1 MTGETTA
8 PLRLRA
14 VHAALLIG
22 AYAVVTLEALSA
34 FDALNRWSAALVWVL
49 FLAGFLGW
57 WARRGRPLPR
67 PARRWASAR
76 AWWAAASKV
85 ERLLVAV
92 IGALLLIELVMAI
105 LAEPN
110 NFDSQTYHLSRIE
123 HWVADGNLQAY
134 PTAIQRQI
142 SLAPGGEYLLAHLR
156 LLTGGD
162 ALYNLV
168 QWAAGVLCVFA
179 ASRIVA
185 QFRGSRRAQLL
196 TAFVVATTPMVTLQ
210 ASSTQV
216 DLIVAGWVASVATLV
231 LDDAN
236 RKATL
241 RTALWIG
248 LGFGLAAVTKAT
260 GLLGT
265 APMLVLWGLAQLR
278 LGRVR
283 GIGRVAGTSVAV
295 LAVAAVLCAPF
306 YHRNYQEFGS
316 PLGSSRLTDSVP
328 MQRHD
333 PAAIL
338 VNGLRIGQTALDT
351 PLAPL
356 SHAVAA
362 GVEGISRAVGVDPQ
376 DRDITFGVTYFPVVA
391 WYPDEDR
398 VSLPIQGVLV
408 LLGVLFCAIRPRRFT
423 ESAGL
428 LRAYI
433 LMVAMAGLL
442 YVATVKWQPW
452 GNRLIVFV
460 LVLAAPLAGL
470 WLDKAM
476 ARRWPFRLIV
486 VTIVAAALSAT
497 LAVGYGF
504 PRRLVGEGS
513 LFTTSSVDTRFLRR
527 PQWTGDFLWARDQIE
542 ASGAQRIGLV
552 QQNDNWEYPWWV
564 LLPGREFVA
573 MQSVIPKRPPA
584 RADEVDAI
592 VCTGD
597 LKVCRKLVPKDWTLT
612 THGYVAYA
620 HR

>member
-1 MTGETTA
+1 VI
-8 PLRLRA
+8 LRA
-14 VHAALLIG
+14 VHGALLTG
-22 AYAVVTLEALSA
+22 AYAVVTIEALSA
-34 FDALNRWSAALVWVL
+34 FDAVNRWSVAVVWLL
-49 FLAGFLGW
+49 FLAAVALW
-57 WARRGRPLPR
+57 WVRRGAKRPDP
-67 PARRWASAR
+67 RRWWSLGR
-76 AWWAAASKV
+76 AWWDDSPRL
-85 ERLLVAV
+85 ERFLGATIGGLLLV
-92 IGALLLIELVMAI
+92 ELVMAI

-123 HWVADGNLQAY
+123 HWVADGNLDAY

-168 QWAAGVLCVFA
+168 QWSAGVLCVLA

-185 QFRGSRRAQLL
+185 QFGGGRRAQLL
-196 TAFVVATTPMVTLQ
+196 TAFLVATTPMVTLQ

-216 DLIVAGWVASVATLV
+216 DLIVAAWTASVATLV

-241 RTALWIG
+241 RSAVWIG
-248 LGFGLAAVTKAT
+248 LGLGLAAVTKAT
-260 GLLGT
+260 GLLAVG
-265 APMLVLWGLAQLR
+265 PLLVLWGIAQLR
-278 LGRVR
+278 LDKVR
-283 GIGRVAGTSVAV
+283 GLGRVAGTSIAV
-295 LAVAAVLCAPF
+295 LVIGLVLCGPF
-306 YHRNYQEFGS
+306 YFRNYQEFGS
-316 PLGSSRLTDSVP
+316 PLGSPRLTDSVP

-351 PLAPL
+351 PLQPL
-356 SHAVAA
+356 SWAVAS
-362 GVEGISRAVGVDPQ
+362 GIEGISRAIGVDPQ
-376 DRDITFGVTYFPVVA
+376 DRAITFGVRTFPVPA

-398 VSLPIQGVLV
+398 VSFPIQGTLA
-408 LLGVLFCAIRPRRFT
+408 LLGLAFCAIRPRRFT
-423 ESAGL
+423 SQVWL
-428 LRAYI
+428 LRAYC
-433 LMVAMAGLL
+433 LVVVMAGVL
-442 YVATVKWQPW
+442 YAATIKWQPW
-452 GNRLIVFV
+452 GNRLIVFA

-470 WLDKAM
+470 WLDRALT
-476 ARRWPFRLIV
+476 RRWPYRLTV
-486 VTIVAAALSAT
+486 VTLLVAALSAT

-504 PRRLVGEGS
+504 PRRLVGSGS
-513 LFTTSSVDTRFLRR
+513 LFTTSPVDTRFLRR
-527 PQWTGDFLWARDQIE
+527 PEWTGDFLWARDQIE

-564 LLPGREFVA
+564 LLPGREFVGL
-573 MQSVIPKRPPA
+573 QSVIPKRPAVKPEA
-584 RADEVDAI
+584 VDAI

-597 LKVCRKLVPKDWTLT
+597 MVVCQKIVPPDWTLT

>member
-1 MTGETTA
+1 MTGETVA

-14 VHAALLIG
+14 VHAALLLG
-22 AYAVVTLEALSA
+22 AYAVVTLEVLSA
-34 FDALNRWSAALVWVL
+34 FDALNRWSIAFVWLL

-57 WARRGRPLPR
+57 WVRRGRPVMQ
-67 PARRWASAR
+67 PARRWSTAR
-76 AWWAAASKV
+76 AWWSAATTM
-85 ERLLVAV
+85 ERLLVVV
-92 IGALLLIELVMAI
+92 IGGLLLTELVMAI

-142 SLAPGGEYLLAHLR
+142 SLAPGAEYLLAHLR

-168 QWAAGVLCVFA
+168 QWSAGALCVFA

-185 QFRGSRRAQLL
+185 QFGGGRRAQLL

-216 DLIVAGWVASVATLV
+216 DLIVAGWVVSVATLV

-241 RTALWIG
+241 RTAAWIG

-278 LGRVR
+278 LAKVR
-283 GIGRVAGTSVAV
+283 GLARVAGTSVAV
-295 LAVAAVLCAPF
+295 LAVAAMLCAPF
-306 YHRNYQEFGS
+306 YYRNYQEFGS

-351 PLAPL
+351 PIPPL
-356 SHAVAA
+356 SHAVASA
-362 GVEGISRAVGVDPQ
+362 IEGISRAVGVDPQ
-376 DRDITFGVTYFPVVA
+376 DRDITFGVTHFPVVA

-398 VSLPIQGVLV
+398 VSLPIQGTLA
-408 LLGVLFCAIRPRRFT
+408 LLGLLFCAIRPRRFT

-428 LRAYI
+428 LRAYV
-433 LMVAMAGLL
+433 LVVAIAGFL
-442 YVATVKWQPW
+442 YAATVKWQPW
-452 GNRLIVFV
+452 GNRLIVFA
-460 LVLAAPLAGL
+460 LVLAAPIAGL
-470 WLDKAM
+470 WLDKAL
-476 ARRWPFRLIV
+476 ARRFPARFVV
-486 VTIVAAALSAT
+486 VTVVVAALSAT

-504 PRRLVGEGS
+504 PRRLVGKGS
-513 LFTTSSVDTRFLRR
+513 LFTTSPVDTRFLRR

-573 MQSVIPKRPPA
+573 LQSVIPKRPPA
-584 RADEVDAI
+584 RPADVDAI

-597 LKVCRKLVPKDWTLT
+597 LTVCRKIVPKDWTLT

>member
-1 MTGETTA
+1 MIRESTA

-14 VHAALLIG
+14 VHAALLLG
-22 AYAVVTLEALSA
+22 AYAVVTIEALSA
-34 FDALNRWSAALVWVL
+34 FDALNRWSIAVVWLVFAAA
-49 FLAGFLGW
+49 FAGW
-57 WARRGRPLPR
+57 WVRRGRPRPN
-67 PARRWASAR
+67 PARRWADAR
-76 AWWAAASKV
+76 AWWVAASKI
-85 ERLLVAV
+85 ERFLVSV
-92 IGALLLIELVMAI
+92 IGGLLLTELVMAI

-110 NFDSQTYHLSRIE
+110 NYDSQTYHLSRIE
-123 HWVADGNLQAY
+123 HWVADGNLEAY

-142 SLAPGGEYLLAHLR
+142 SLAPGAEYLLAHLR

-168 QWAAGVLCVFA
+168 QWSAGVLCVFA

-185 QFRGSRRAQLL
+185 QFGGGRRAQLL
-196 TAFVVATTPMVTLQ
+196 AAFVVATTPMVTLQ

-231 LDDAN
+231 LDDTR

-241 RTALWIG
+241 RTVAWIG

-265 APMLVLWGLAQLR
+265 APMLLLWGIAQLR

-283 GIGRVAGTSVAV
+283 DLARVAGTSVAI
-295 LAVAAVLCAPF
+295 LAIAAVLCAPF
-306 YHRNYQEFGS
+306 YYRNYQVFGS

-351 PLAPL
+351 PVAPL
-356 SHAVAA
+356 SDAVAA
-362 GVEGISRAVGVDPQ
+362 AIEGVSRAVGVDPQ
-376 DRDITFGVTYFPVVA
+376 DRDITFGVTTFPVVA

-398 VSLPIQGVLV
+398 VSLPIQGVLA
-408 LLGVLFCAIRPRRFT
+408 LLGMLFGLIRPNRFT
-423 ESAGL
+423 QSRRL
-428 LRAYI
+428 LQAYI
-433 LMVAMAGLL
+433 SMIAMAGLL
-442 YVATVKWQPW
+442 YAATVKWQPW
-452 GNRLIVFV
+452 GNRLIVFA
-460 LVLAAPLAGL
+460 LVLAAPVAGL

-476 ARRWPFRLIV
+476 ARRWPMRLTV
-486 VTIVAAALSAT
+486 VTIVVAALSAT

-504 PRRLVGEGS
+504 PRRLVGKGS
-513 LFTTSSVDTRFLRR
+513 VFTTSPVDTRFLRR
-527 PQWTGDFLWARDQIE
+527 PQWTGDFRWARDQIE
-542 ASGAQRIGLV
+542 ASGARRIGLV

-573 MQSVIPKRPPA
+573 MQSVVPQRPPA
-584 RADEVDAI
+584 RPDEVDAI

-597 LKVCRKLVPKDWTLT
+597 LVVCRKIVPKDWTLT